1 MNDEMS
7 AIPAPDNEPLE
18 MDAPFEQV
26 VARLEQV
33 VAQLEE
39 GDLPLERSLSIY
51 EEGVGLYRLG
61 TRRLDDAEERVEAL
75 LADGLSAQ
83 TRPLD
88 EKEHGTS

>member
-7 AIPAPDNEPLE
+7 AVAAPKE
-18 MDAPFEQV
+18 DAPFEQV
-26 VARLEQV
+26 VARLEEV

-39 GDLPLERSLSIY
+39 GELSLERSLAIY

-61 TRRLDDAEERVEAL
+61 TRRLDAAEERVEAL
-75 LADGLSAQ
+75 LADGLNAQ

-88 EKEHGTS
+88 EKEHGIS